1 MTNRLVT
8 PLLALAFGAALATSA
23 PAQDA
28 PSPADAGF
36 PDLVAGLRAIPGN
49 LGVETARTA
58 NGKNVIFAWFEDKEA
73 LLRWYHG
80 EMHRE
85 VQDRFFPDRPPHT
98 PLAHVP
104 DGTGPILA
112 VASITMAEQPQ
123 FEETTSLP
131 ISQIAIELYTPL
143 PGGLSL
149 GGTFAPEG
157 MEVPHMIQLGP
168 YGEHEHPDER

>member
-1 MTNRLVT
+1 MTTRLVI
-8 PLLALAFGAALATSA
+8 PLLALAFGVALATSA
-23 PAQDA
+23 PAQVA
-28 PSPADAGF
+28 PSPADPGF

-58 NGKNVIFAWFEDKEA
+58 GGKNVIFAWFEDKDA
-73 LLRWYHG
+73 LLRWYDSD
-80 EMHRE
+80 MHRG

-112 VASITMAEQPQ
+112 VASITMADQPQ
-123 FEETTSLP
+123 FEGTTSLP
-131 ISQIAIELYTPL
+131 ISQISIELYTPL

-168 YGEHEHPDER
+168 YGEHEHSDER